1 MEFEKTSKV
10 INIFKEKIIEII
22 LKYKD
27 IINSIEDIQA
37 IDDLEFTT
45 LIKSNIVDSFIMQC
59 KFVN

>member
-10 INIFKEKIIEII
+10 ISIFREKIIEII

-27 IINSIEDIQA
+27 VINSIEDIQA

-45 LIKSNIVDSFIMQC
+45 LIKSNIVDSFIMTM
-59 KFVN
+59 